1 LKPFVVACIPAYNE
15 EKSIARVVIE
25 AQRYVDRVIVCD
37 DGSNDL
43 TGLIAERLG
52 AEVVRH
58 ERNVGYGGALSSLFE
73 RAREIDPDAM
83 VILDA
88 DLQHDPNDI
97 PKILSP
103 ILNGEVDIVIGSR
116 TLNESNMPRYRRMGL
131 RVITKLA
138 NKVSYKDINDAQSG
152 FRAYNRKAIHS
163 IILTE
168 RGMGASTE
176 ILLRAKECGLKI
188 KEVPIEINYDV
199 ERPSTQNPLVHGLDV
214 VLSTVKQMSI
224 RHPLLFYGLPGVISM
239 LISLFFWI
247 WTVQTFATTRQV
259 ITNVTLI
266 AVASTLVGL
275 VLLTTAM
282 ILWVLVSVVREV
294 R

>member
-1 LKPFVVACIPAYNE
+1 
-15 EKSIARVVIE
+15 
-25 AQRYVDRVIVCD
+25 
-37 DGSNDL
+37 
-43 TGLIAERLG
+43 
-52 AEVVRH
+52 
-58 ERNVGYGGALSSLFE
+58 
-73 RAREIDPDAM
+73 